1 MTEGDKALNL
11 DYWVEE
17 TLELRGQV
25 KALKLQIAE
34 EVKEKYNLYARIVEL
49 NKQISDKSKVDG

>member
-1 MTEGDKALNL
+1 MSENEVA
-11 DYWVEE
+11 
-17 TLELRGQV
+17 ELRGQV